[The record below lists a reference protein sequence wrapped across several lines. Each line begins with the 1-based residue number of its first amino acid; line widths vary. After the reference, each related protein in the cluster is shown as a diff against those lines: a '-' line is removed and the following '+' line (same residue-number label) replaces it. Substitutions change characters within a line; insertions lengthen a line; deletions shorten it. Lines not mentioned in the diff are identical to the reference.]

1 MARTVK
7 VNRLAQSGVEVIE
20 VPYEEAER
28 MVEEA
33 NTKGRLVANKR
44 TGEVIDK
51 ITPGVQEIMIIEIVG
66 GG

>member
-1 MARTVK
+1 MTQTIK
-7 VNRLAQSGVEVIE
+7 VNRLAQTGVEVKEIGL
-20 VPYEEAER
+20 EEAKR

-44 TGEVIDK
+44 TGEVIDE
-51 ITPGVQEIMIIEIVG
+51 ITPDVEEIMIIEIVG